1 MELITLPSGGIIVK
15 IPGFITAL
23 LSRNPFGDG
32 ILFTPYIWFMSLN
45 RKKYLKDCG
54 LLYNKILNK
63 LYFPLTRKINWFIS
77 SHNPVN

>member
-32 ILFTPYIWFMSLN
+32 ILFYPYIWLMSL
-45 RKKYLKDCG
+45 
-54 LLYNKILNK
+54 K
-63 LYFPLTRKINWFIS
+63 LA
-77 SHNPVN
+77 